1 MDPPKSITYAFLL
14 VVLTGINLIATDA
27 GNANLNV
34 LPRKW
39 KSITADPKFGSEL
52 EGWLQGLFMV

>member
-1 MDPPKSITYAFLL
+1 MMDPPKSITYAFLL

-34 LPRKW
+34 LPRK
-39 KSITADPKFGSEL
+39 
-52 EGWLQGLFMV
+52 